1 MANSFAAVLFG
12 CRATRRE
19 GALSARFGRPRM
31 MPVFPARGGSREMLR
46 MEDAVRHGWKLAGVA
61 LALWLGIGEGR
72 AQTDALEQYRRGAT
86 QGDSSALNGLG
97 GLYETGSGVPLD
109 YAKAYALFG
118 LAASMP
124 NVDAAQATKAKQSRD
139 ALALKMSSIQ
149 LTRAQQLLTLCYG
162 GDINLC
168 GQRIIGDG
176 QPNALPAGKTIVP
189 LENANGL
196 YVVPVLVNGTTSLK
210 FAIDTGA
217 TDVAI
222 PADIVANLMKDGL
235 VAKADFLGE
244 RTYVLADGSRMPSQI
259 FQIHSLKIGDVVV
272 TNVRAS
278 ITPEKRGALLLG
290 QSFFGRLKSW
300 SLDNSRHTLII
311 E

>member
-1 MANSFAAVLFG
+1 
-12 CRATRRE
+12 
-19 GALSARFGRPRM
+19 
-31 MPVFPARGGSREMLR
+31 
-46 MEDAVRHGWKLAGVA
+46 
-61 LALWLGIGEGR
+61 
-72 AQTDALEQYRRGAT
+72 
-86 QGDSSALNGLG
+86 
-97 GLYETGSGVPLD
+97 
-109 YAKAYALFG
+109 
-118 LAASMP
+118 
-124 NVDAAQATKAKQSRD
+124 
-139 ALALKMSSIQ
+139 MSSIQ

-168 GQRIIGDG
+168 GQRIIADG

-222 PADIVANLMKDGL
+222 PADIVAGLMKDGL
-235 VAKADFLGE
+235 VAKADFLWE